1 MKYEHLSLDEILA
14 KVDEKYSREEQN
26 DIAFELVDSLMD
38 STDDLEEDFDA
49 MAYLAEYFSTGEY
62 KEWLCDTFLSDEDEV
77 YINCKCGDYR
87 CVKRYNTELGDI
99 IDIYDA
105 DDDCVGFIRGN
116 LDNFTEEK
124 LIEDVEDE
132 VENHWND
139 IYVDNDED
147 DWDD

>member
-77 YINCKCGDYR
+77 YIN
-87 CVKRYNTELGDI
+87 
-99 IDIYDA
+99 
-105 DDDCVGFIRGN
+105 
-116 LDNFTEEK
+116 
-124 LIEDVEDE
+124 
-132 VENHWND
+132 
-139 IYVDNDED
+139 
-147 DWDD
+147 